1 MILGCIGVCV
11 GFKPSDNDTTLEE
24 VAKLKERLDQIDSS
38 ISFNSDEWKRLEE
51 SQKDLEKGNAELR
64 KEKEAT
70 ETKIKTLLGL
80 G

>member
-1 MILGCIGVCV
+1 MILGCIGFCV
-11 GFKPSDNDTTLEE
+11 GFKPSDNDILEE
-24 VAKLKERLDQIDSS
+24 VASLKERLDQINDS
-38 ISFNSDEWKRLEE
+38 IAFNSDEWKRLEDN
-51 SQKDLEKGNAELR
+51 QKDLEKGNAELR

>member
-1 MILGCIGVCV
+1 MILGCIGFCV
-11 GFKPSDNDTTLEE
+11 GFKPSDNDTLEE
-24 VAKLKERLDQIDSS
+24 VAKLKERLDQINES

-70 ETKIKTLLGL
+70 ETKIKNLLGL